1 MNQLIKE
8 SVGKVPIYA
17 LLIIIGIVILVG
29 CSSKPEET
37 PAEAAPAAIEKAQ
50 PVQESAPPV
59 VAVESVATQEPV
71 PAVSQAMPEYD
82 PAVPA
87 VVAPPSFESNND
99 GVTVEAEA
107 PEALLVPV
115 LESNQSELF
124 VEHDAADAISEEL
137 FLEIINPSDKVAFVE
152 TATFVITARTLLG
165 AAVSVNDDLVDV
177 NEEGILE
184 SVITLVEGLNLVEVG
199 ASVSS
204 VEEKSEVLTIFYL
217 P

>member
-1 MNQLIKE
+1 MNQLIKA

-17 LLIIIGIVILVG
+17 LLIIGIVILVG

-37 PAEAAPAAIEKAQ
+37 PTEAAPAAIEKAQ
-50 PVQESAPPV
+50 PV
-59 VAVESVATQEPV
+59 QEPV

-107 PEALLVPV
+107 PEVILVPV

-124 VEHDAADAISEEL
+124 AEHDAAAAISEEL

-152 TATFVITARTLLG
+152 TATFMITARTLLD

-184 SVITLVEGLNLVEVG
+184 SVITLVEGHNLIEVV

-204 VEEKSEVLTIFYL
+204 GEEKSTVLTIFYL